1 MLKLVGDLSEI
12 SNFVLTAKNLSEEF
26 NIFVYFLKFVI
37 NHLLT
42 ICDTN
47 VCDTNTTFQLS
58 DKKISTY
65 SKRATN
71 QMENG
76 DEE

>member
-42 ICDTN
+42 ICDI
-47 VCDTNTTFQLS
+47 TFQLS
-58 DKKISTY
+58 DKKISTYTY

>member
-26 NIFVYFLKFVI
+26 NIFVYFLMKFVI
-37 NHLLT
+37 NYLLT
-42 ICDTN
+42 ICDI
-47 VCDTNTTFQLS
+47 TFQLS